1 SPLYIRTTTIRFYFT
16 GSNVVVVSETPLV
29 PAAGLVATALAL
41 TADPAAVALALGV
54 PSLFAKDL

>member
-1 SPLYIRTTTIRFYFT
+1 
-16 GSNVVVVSETPLV
+16 VVVVSETPLV